1 MVLLKVPM
9 TKQNEASVLRSTNTL
24 LIILYEIL
32 NEFDCLL
39 GDVGQVKQTEL
50 TYDRIRLV
58 FLLFED
64 QNLLY
69 FFL

>member
-1 MVLLKVPM
+1 M

-39 GDVGQVKQTEL
+39 GDVGQVKQTKL

-58 FLLFED
+58 FLVFED